1 MNSSTHN
8 THNTSIK
15 HVSFSQSIQIYYIS
29 TDIPCIQEYLEN
41 YKECKKQF
49 LKNMYLQKYGNT
61 NNFNYEKELEKHNK
75 EEKKLEKEI
84 DKILNKN
91 LK

>member
-1 MNSSTHN
+1 MNSKN
-8 THNTSIK
+8 TIIK
-15 HVSFSQSIQIYYIS
+15 HVSFSQTTQIYYVS

-49 LKNMYLQKYGNT
+49 LKAMYLQKYGNM

-75 EEKKLEKEI
+75 DEKKIEQEVDKEL
-84 DKILNKN
+84 KISED
-91 LK
+91 